1 MLRQMSLSTIKDNLE
16 QVNSNIVSACVR
28 SGRKTDSV
36 TLIAVSK
43 TKPVEMLLEAY
54 AAGVRDFGENKVQ
67 EIVDK
72 IDKLPPDARF
82 HMIGHLQT
90 NKVKYIIDRIYMIH
104 SLDSVKLAME
114 IDKRAKAAGRVV
126 PCLIEINIG
135 NEESKYGINPKEAA
149 EFAAEVSQLTGIKI
163 MGLMC
168 VAPAVDDPEDAREY
182 FVRMRELSVDITRK
196 NIDNI
201 ELSILSMGMSGDYMV
216 AVEEGA
222 DFVRVGSSIFGLR
235 DYSKL

>member
-16 QVNSNIVSACVR
+16 QVNSNIVSACIR

-168 VAPAVDDPEDAREY
+168 VAPAVDDPEEAREY

>member
-16 QVNSNIVSACVR
+16 QVNSNIVSACIR

-54 AAGVRDFGENKVQ
+54 AAGARDFGENKVQ

-114 IDKRAKAAGRVV
+114 IDKRAKVAGRVV

>member
-104 SLDSVKLAME
+104 SLDSIKLAME

-135 NEESKYGINPKEAA
+135 NEESKYGINPKEAT

>member
-1 MLRQMSLSTIKDNLE
+1 MSLSTIKDNLE
-16 QVNSNIVSACVR
+16 QVNSNIVSACIR

-222 DFVRVGSSIFGLR
+222 NFVRVGSSIFGLR

>member
-16 QVNSNIVSACVR
+16 QVNSNIVSACIR

-54 AAGVRDFGENKVQ
+54 AAGARDVGENKVQ

>member
-16 QVNSNIVSACVR
+16 QVNSNIVSACIR

-54 AAGVRDFGENKVQ
+54 DAGARDFGENKVQ

-222 DFVRVGSSIFGLR
+222 NFVRVGSSIFGLR